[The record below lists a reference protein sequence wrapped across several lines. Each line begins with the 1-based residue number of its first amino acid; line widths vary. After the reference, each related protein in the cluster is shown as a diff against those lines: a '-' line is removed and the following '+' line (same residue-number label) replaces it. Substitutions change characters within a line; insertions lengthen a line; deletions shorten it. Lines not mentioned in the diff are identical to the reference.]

1 MTKKKQQPKAVFHI
15 EYTGEKIRTAIEG
28 NALDLIRCISSI
40 MEKDPRVAALVTG
53 AAIAWQDYKQRK
65 TMEQGQRTM
74 EQGQRTKDS
83 NAPTDVADETR

>member
-15 EYTGEKIRTAIEG
+15 EYTGEKIRTAIDG

-65 TMEQGQRTM
+65 TMEQGQKTAVLM
-74 EQGQRTKDS
+74 EQRARTKDS
-83 NAPTDVADETR
+83 NVADETR